1 VCVHR
6 PGEHA
11 LELEALD
18 LFLELAGVALDL
30 GDRAGLGFGLGE
42 LEQLEGAQDAVP
54 DAVEALGDRRELRTL
69 AAERLRPVRVVPD
82 LRVFELAAYLGEPLA
97 LAVVL
102 KDTPLRRRG
111 VPRGPS
117 AGGGWG

>member
-1 VCVHR
+1 VRVHGA
-6 PGEHA
+6 GEHA

-18 LFLELAGVALDL
+18 LALELAGVALDL
-30 GDRAGLGFGLGE
+30 GDRAGVALVLGK
-42 LEQLEGAQDAVP
+42 LEQLERAGDAAP
-54 DAVEALGDRRELRTL
+54 DAVEALGDGGELGAL
-69 AAERLRPVRVVPD
+69 AAEGLGAVRVVPD
-82 LRVFELAAYLGEPLA
+82 LRVFELPAYLGKPLA
-97 LAVVL
+97 LALVL

>member
-1 VCVHR
+1 VRVHGA
-6 PGEHA
+6 GEHA

-18 LFLELAGVALDL
+18 LALELAGVALDL
-30 GDRAGLGFGLGE
+30 GDGAGVGLALGE
-42 LEQLEGAQDAVP
+42 LEQLERAGDAAP
-54 DAVEALGDRRELRTL
+54 DPIEALGDRGELRAL
-69 AAERLRPVRVVPD
+69 AAEGLGAVGAVPD
-82 LRVFELAAYLGEPLA
+82 LGIFEFPAYLGEPLA

-111 VPRGPS
+111 VPRDPS